1 MKNFTKIC
9 RIGRQVEVGDTF
21 IKIVFKDGKLSI
33 SGVEGPKPSGNCK
46 GDCGQIDMHEW
57 HIASYADGW
66 DKDSVAKL
74 REIWEK
80 WHLNDMTP
88 NCEHQV
94 GPEWTPKDVTR
105 YEMTLTP
112 DAINAKNKA
121 RDAATEA
128 LVKGETFPPTPEQS
142 RMAGLPYSFLAL
154 TPEPPEHYKFSRK
167 TDTRKTNC
175 LLQSEHPDG
184 FLSKP
189 CSVCGYKYG
198 SAWRRRK
205 VPEDV
210 LQWLQALPDTDIQP
224 CWV

>member
-1 MKNFTKIC
+1 MKDFTKIC

-21 IKIVFKDGKLSI
+21 IKIELKNGKLSI
-33 SGVEGPKPSGNCK
+33 SGVEGPQSSGNCK
-46 GDCGQIDMHEW
+46 GGCGQIDMHEW
-57 HIASYADGW
+57 RIVSYAHGW
-66 DKDSVAKL
+66 DKESVTKL
-74 REIWEK
+74 REIWGE

-88 NCEHQV
+88 NCPHQV

-105 YEMTLTP
+105 YEMTLTH
-112 DAINAKNKA
+112 DAINAKSKA

-128 LVKGETFPPTPEQS
+128 LVKGEPFTPTPEQS

-154 TPEPPEHYKFSRK
+154 TPEPPEHYKFSGK
-167 TDTRKTNC
+167 TDTRKTNWI
-175 LLQSEHPDG
+175 LPSEHPEG

-210 LQWLQALPDTDIQP
+210 LQWLQALPDTDIEP
-224 CWV
+224 CWI